1 MKNNSLM
8 LHPGIVTV
16 AVESLLPL
24 ERFAVFSGGGLQEP
38 KRGCHIQKHI
48 DGGCMKD
55 ELSTQ
60 QPMENLFDSRSLK
73 SITGGE
79 PTALRRLL
87 DTLLA
92 SSRSDRARLL
102 HLLEHNDLQ
111 GLAELAHRI
120 KGAARVVG
128 STVLVESCVLLEE
141 ACSSQRHSAE
151 QVTEYALS
159 LSRKVEMFESNV
171 VAELARLPKS

>member
-1 MKNNSLM
+1 
-8 LHPGIVTV
+8 
-16 AVESLLPL
+16 
-24 ERFAVFSGGGLQEP
+24 
-38 KRGCHIQKHI
+38 
-48 DGGCMKD
+48 MKD

-120 KGAARVVG
+120 KGAARG
-128 STVLVESCVLLEE
+128 GGKHCIGRIL
-141 ACSSQRHSAE
+141 R
-151 QVTEYALS
+151 
-159 LSRKVEMFESNV
+159 
-171 VAELARLPKS
+171 VA